1 MCCMKTYVPLKRTH
15 FFKLEETKKKQG
27 PLTKYRAQLI
37 HLAATPC
44 LHGCTPKTVRG
55 QKKVFPQR

>member
-1 MCCMKTYVPLKRTH
+1 MKTYVPLKRTH

-37 HLAATPC
+37 HLA
-44 LHGCTPKTVRG
+44 CTAA
-55 QKKVFPQR
+55 PQRQFVGKRKFFRNPRG